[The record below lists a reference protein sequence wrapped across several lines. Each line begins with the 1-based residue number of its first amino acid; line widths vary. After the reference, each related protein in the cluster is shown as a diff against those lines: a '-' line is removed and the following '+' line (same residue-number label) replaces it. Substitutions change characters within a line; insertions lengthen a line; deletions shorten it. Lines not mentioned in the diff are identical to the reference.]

1 MASLVVFKI
10 KKVGSSSWL
19 NLPTPITMK
28 PALNA
33 LDNSKSGRDNNK
45 GNMFRDKIAE
55 KLKYSVEMPDG
66 LTNKEVAAISQI
78 LMETQFT
85 AFVPDVKS
93 GMFKEKSFYC
103 SSVEP
108 EIEQIYSLTYWTYK
122 SWSFSAVEM

>member
-55 KLKYSVEMPDG
+55 KLKYSIEMPDG
-66 LTNKEVAAISQI
+66 LSNTQVAQILQI

-108 EIEQIYSLTYWTYK
+108 EIEQIYSSTYWTYK

>member
-66 LTNKEVAAISQI
+66 LNNTQVAQISQI

-93 GMFKEKSFYC
+93 GTFKEKNFYC

-108 EIEQIYSLTYWTYK
+108 EIEQIYSSTYWTYK